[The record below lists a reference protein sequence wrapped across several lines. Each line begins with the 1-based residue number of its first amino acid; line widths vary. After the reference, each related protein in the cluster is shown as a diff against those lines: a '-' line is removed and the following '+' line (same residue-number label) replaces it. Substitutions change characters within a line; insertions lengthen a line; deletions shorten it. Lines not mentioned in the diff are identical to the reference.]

1 MIIKVNRGKTTKK
14 VYIHIYIYIHLH
26 TYTHIHTCIY
36 IYMHNT
42 HIHAYIYFH
51 TYGERK
57 NREREGK
64 GIERKREIER
74 GREDI
79 TYATFLQIHRIETF
93 HLLLRF
99 SFKVI
104 QRIYN
109 LNFCFFSMMGM

>member
-1 MIIKVNRGKTTKK
+1 M
-14 VYIHIYIYIHLH
+14 H
-26 TYTHIHTCIY
+26 TYTFIH
-36 IYMHNT
+36 M
-42 HIHAYIYFH
+42 
-51 TYGERK
+51 EREK